1 MQSYCLCIAFLIAA
15 SMSLKGMIRM
25 KALTAKEVQKRLES
39 GEKLSLL
46 DVREVDEV
54 KEGHIPGIINVPLKL
69 LEFKM
74 HDLDKSVPYI
84 VLCRSGGRS
93 SKAVQFLEAY
103 GFDVTNMQGGMLEW
117 EGKQVTK

>member
-25 KALTAKEVQKRLES
+25 KELTAKEVQKRLES

-46 DVREVDEV
+46 DVREVEEV